1 MERGVGPSEADEGPE
16 RPATDDRMPHDGTT
30 DDELTLESRLRRL
43 DQIVAALEGG
53 DVELERGLAL
63 FEEGVGHIRK
73 AEALLAQAELR
84 VEELVG
90 QAEGLHT
97 RPLEDGE

>member
-1 MERGVGPSEADEGPE
+1 MTNERDEGE
-16 RPATDDRMPHDGTT
+16 REAEAEEP
-30 DDELTLESRLRRL
+30 TLEARLRRL
-43 DQIVAALEGG
+43 DEIVATLEGG

-63 FEEGVGHIRK
+63 FEEGVRHIRQ

-90 QAEGLHT
+90 EAERLET
-97 RPLEDGE
+97 RPMEEDEE